1 VTYTRN
7 VFCRFFRV
15 AKRENWDWRKYFSKK
30 GKTQRSGELNRAM
43 LRRTLVGLF
52 SAAAQLSV
60 LAEGEPTRSEAR

>member
-1 VTYTRN
+1 MF
-7 VFCRFFRV
+7 FCRFFRV

-30 GKTQRSGELNRAM
+30 GKKGKTQRSGGLNRAM

-60 LAEGEPTRSEAR
+60 LAEGEPTRSGAR